1 MFNLRCWSNG
11 LELRDQGIGAKA
23 LHGLSCPTRDHDG
36 LRLREVDV
44 LTAHEDGTS
53 DLQDSAL
60 LDRAAELDRVLFTQ
74 DDDLLVEATQRQQR
88 RQSFRGVIYAH
99 QLRVSIGGCIRDLEL
114 VARAGEPEDMVA
126 QGLFLPL

>member
-1 MFNLRCWSNG
+1 MDYHVPRAITN
-11 LELRDQGIGAKA
+11 
-23 LHGLSCPTRDHDG
+23 G